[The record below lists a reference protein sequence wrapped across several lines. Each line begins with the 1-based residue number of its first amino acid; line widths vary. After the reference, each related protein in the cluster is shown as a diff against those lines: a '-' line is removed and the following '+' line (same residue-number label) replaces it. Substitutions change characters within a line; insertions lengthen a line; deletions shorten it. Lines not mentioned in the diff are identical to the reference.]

1 SVLGTGALVAIAYA
15 PTLPL
20 YFVAWA
26 VAGIAMAGLF
36 YGPAFAAL
44 TRWFGEDRVP
54 ALTALTLVAGLSS
67 TIFAPLTGVLA
78 GHIGWRGSYLV
89 LAGILAVITIPL
101 HALALRPQWT
111 ELPHD
116 AQAPDAQA
124 PQIIRSPA
132 FLLLAVSLTLGG
144 LVVYGCLVNLVPLL
158 ESRGASTST
167 AAL

>member
-1 SVLGTGALVAIAYA
+1 AAFSTGQIVSALAGIPLGHVLDRHGPRLVMTGASVLGTGALVAIAYA

-20 YFVAWA
+20 YFAAWA
-26 VAGIAMAGLF
+26 VAGVAMAGLF

-111 ELPHD
+111 EL
-116 AQAPDAQA
+116 
-124 PQIIRSPA
+124 
-132 FLLLAVSLTLGG
+132 
-144 LVVYGCLVNLVPLL
+144 
-158 ESRGASTST
+158 
-167 AAL
+167 